1 MGSEVQIHENPSVCG
16 PARRAG
22 IPIFTQDLL
31 ETISG
36 CQIHCQKATNTWGK
50 HRGHAPE
57 SPVPVASIL
66 ASTWWKPGSFWHR
79 FLGRPCARICDLPD
93 RYHGGRVVRWRAE
106 TVSC

>member
-1 MGSEVQIHENPSVCG
+1 MLESLILYLKGMRILMFQLSG
-16 PARRAG
+16 
-22 IPIFTQDLL
+22 FYYTQDLL

-36 CQIHCQKATNTWGK
+36 WQIHCQKATNTWGK